1 MSNLTDFDWI
11 IKNSVTS
18 YIIHC
23 QWVQINQNDMSENIS
38 YINSIKITLQ
48 HNVPETLK
56 NVELWRPNLTKKR
69 YTCTCSS
76 F

>member
-1 MSNLTDFDWI
+1 
-11 IKNSVTS
+11 
-18 YIIHC
+18 
-23 QWVQINQNDMSENIS
+23 MSENIS

-56 NVELWRPNLTKKR
+56 NVELWRPNLTLKKDIHVHVVLFKVVSVFKKDVQFDNA
-69 YTCTCSS
+69 C